1 MKKLLIAFKL
11 LVSLHFALAQQT
23 TYQAALNLDGT
34 DDEIRIPGA
43 LDLLTGSTEITLSC
57 WAYLRNTAPAFP
69 NFDGIVGFRNDVSA
83 DFYILQLSDN
93 QIEARFRNSNFDPPF
108 TIAHTGDFTLNTWQ
122 HFAMSYNGSML
133 RLYINGVQVDSLPA
147 SGFLGETGG
156 DLMAGFLYFNP
167 TVNYAL
173 DGQIDEVGLWNRAL
187 SNEEIACLYSG
198 AISLTSPGLLACLR
212 FNEGMPAGDN
222 TSITEIVNLVGAPN
236 ATLSGLALTGES
248 SNYTNGINNYQ
259 NSTAQLCGNSISFGT
274 ITITE
279 PGVYYQEF
287 ETSGVCDSLVELV
300 VSAQNL
306 NTNVN
311 TAGNT
316 LISLASG
323 VNYQWIDCDSGNEIS
338 GATQQTFSPTNS
350 GNYAVIVSANACSD
364 TSACISV
371 NTAGITSVLGTQFT
385 VMPNPANE
393 RVFIHATSP
402 ISFTIELMSLQG
414 KLICTQQ
421 GTGGTQAFDL
431 QNIPPGCYLL
441 NIIEANHR
449 YTQKLIVE

>member
-1 MKKLLIAFKL
+1 MKKLLIAINL
-11 LVSLHFALAQQT
+11 LASLHFATAQPS

-69 NFDGIVGFRNDVSA
+69 NFDGIIGFRNDISA

-93 QIEARFRNSNFDPPF
+93 QIEARFRNSNFDPAF
-108 TIAHTGDFTLNTWQ
+108 TIAHTGDFSLNTWQ
-122 HFAMSYNGSML
+122 HFAMSYNGSMI
-133 RLYINGVQVDSLPA
+133 RLFINGAQVDSLPA
-147 SGFLGETGG
+147 TGFLGETGG

-173 DGQIDEVGLWNRAL
+173 DGHIDDVGLWNRAL

-212 FNEGMPAGDN
+212 FNEGVPAGDN
-222 TSITEIVNLVGAPN
+222 SSITEIVNLVGPPN

-248 SNYTNGINNYQ
+248 SNFTNGINNYQ
-259 NSTAQLCGNSISFGT
+259 SSTAQICGNSISFGT

-300 VSAQNL
+300 VNAQNL

-338 GATQQTFSPTNS
+338 GATQQTFSPSAS

-364 TSACISV
+364 TSACITV
-371 NTAGITSVLGTQFT
+371 NTAGITSALGTHFT
-385 VMPNPANE
+385 VTPNPANE
-393 RVFIHATSP
+393 FVLLHTS
-402 ISFTIELMSLQG
+402 SQNLFTIELMTLQG
-414 KLICTQQ
+414 KLISTQQ
-421 GTGGTQAFDL
+421 VFGGAQSIDIQSIA
-431 QNIPPGCYLL
+431 PGCYFL